1 MMEWIPSEEEYNPGV
16 TKEQWIEFVQ
26 DKNIFNENALITFA
40 CIQKAKVATCAD
52 MAEDFGRNTDFYR
65 SNLWRTGERIY
76 KKINCPLSER
86 EEGGNR
92 FWSVCCLGRDLK
104 NGRFE
109 FKIRPELQE
118 AFDVTSVLEGIEVM
132 GENILNLDIEELT
145 KLYEEFQQNFPLEK
159 LKTMTLEE
167 YNNTNKDSF
176 CYWVETKTGKLG
188 SIRGATS
195 YKFGIYKYIQEPR
208 KDGGYKFDNEYGWLS
223 KYGNTANDAYTKI
236 HSNIIKIAEFAQKTD
251 FDSIED
257 IDISPMFKWKIAF
270 LYSDFKLLNFYG
282 EDGIRFLC
290 KKHDL
295 ENSENASFAEMYK
308 FLLKMKNE
316 DENIFIYA
324 SKLWN
329 EWLSSDE
336 CKNRNIKQTMFW
348 SGGIY
353 WGEEKKLDE
362 FSTNN
367 YWQIGWKKD
376 YDNKSAKEAWKNI
389 KRIQIGDLLAF
400 HGYGGTN
407 DLKIYQISK
416 VVDKDE
422 ENGKLF
428 IEKLN
433 KKEDVLFHDKAPKM
447 DKGGWFG
454 TLFQVVGKEAI
465 NSIFGK
471 YIQGDT
477 QMTQENSLVS
487 KYTKLLKN
495 TKNLILTGAP
505 GTGKTYLAKQIAE
518 KMGCTENEICFVQ
531 FHPSYD
537 YTDFVEG
544 LRPKQVDGSDQIG
557 FERRDG
563 VFKVFCEKALKNLVD
578 SRKSVDVLQHERT
591 INEIVEDFLNDA
603 VEKKT
608 QFETQTKNPFSVE
621 SFTDRKVFVSIPQ
634 NEKVKTLPIPID
646 DILELISNDVQLN
659 IGKDVSE
666 YFNRKWRTQQ
676 DSYIYV
682 LTKQIQKNVKENK
695 NNETVTM
702 EKIQA
707 KNFVFIIDE
716 INRGEV
722 AKIFGELFYSVDP
735 GYRVSSGDL
744 DAIKNENK
752 TVTTIKTQY
761 ANLETEGNEFD
772 KALGTS
778 DFGHF
783 FIPENVYII
792 GTMNDID
799 RSVESMDFAF
809 RRRFSW
815 IEVKASDTVD
825 MLDPKYD
832 DNGDLISGLEKD
844 LAKKAKRRMENLNAA
859 IWNEKENKGIE
870 GLNEAYHIGASYF
883 LKLKNYDGDFE
894 SLWNY
899 HIKGILQEY
908 LRGSGNE
915 AKIDEL
921 KAAYDKEEEN

>member
-1 MMEWIPSEEEYNPGV
+1 MEWIPSEEEYNPGIA
-16 TKEQWIEFVQ
+16 KEQWIELVQ

-40 CIQKAKVATCAD
+40 CIQKAKVSTCAD
-52 MAEDFGRNTDFYR
+52 MSEEFGRNVNFYN
-65 SNLWRTGERIY
+65 SNVWRTGERIY

-118 AFDVTSVLEGIEVM
+118 AFDVTGVLEGIEVM

-290 KKHDL
+290 KKYDL

-362 FSTNN
+362 FSNNN

-376 YDNKSAKEAWKNI
+376 SDNKSAKEAWKNI

-487 KYTKLLKN
+487 KYTDLLRN
-495 TKNLILTGAP
+495 TKNIILTGAP
-505 GTGKTYLAKQIAE
+505 GTGKTFIAKQIAKE
-518 KMGCTENEICFVQ
+518 LGCKDDNIGFVQ

-557 FERRDG
+557 FERKDG
-563 VFKVFCEKALKNLVD
+563 VFKKFCEKALKESYRENSDNVDNFEECWDKLVD
-578 SRKSVDVLQHERT
+578 EL
-591 INEIVEDFLNDA
+591 NENDFA
-603 VEKKT
+603 I
-608 QFETQTKNPFSVE
+608 
-621 SFTDRKVFVSIPQ
+621 IP
-634 NEKVKTLPIPID
+634 
-646 DILELISNDVQLN
+646 LISGKGDFRVELNEYGTGLANRTYENDDYQKGNWIQGKSKFFSKDQLYN
-659 IGKDVSE
+659 IYQGLPGTPAGGHDNYRKAVVE
-666 YFNRKWRTQQ
+666 YMKKNLGLLDYRKTE
-676 DSYIYV
+676 S
-682 LTKQIQKNVKENK
+682 T
-695 NNETVTM
+695 
-702 EKIQA
+702 EKIK

-722 AKIFGELFYSVDP
+722 AKIFGELFYCIDP
-735 GYRVSSGDL
+735 GYRGEKGRIS
-744 DAIKNENK
+744 
-752 TVTTIKTQY
+752 TQY
-761 ANLETEGNEFD
+761 QNLVTSGEFQ
-772 KALGTS
+772 KG
-778 DFGHF
+778 F

-809 RRRFSW
+809 RRRFTW
-815 IEVKASDTVD
+815 AEVKASDTVG
-825 MLDPKYD
+825 MLD
-832 DNGDLISGLEKD
+832 NELSAELAEE
-844 LAKKAKRRMENLNAA
+844 AKKRMIRLNKT
-859 IWNEKENKGIE
+859 IWDEKENKGID

-894 SLWNY
+894 SLWEY

-915 AKIDEL
+915 AKIAEL
-921 KAAYDKEEEN
+921 KAVYDREYLTK